1 MAEEYSDIEKEIE
14 PDALAE
20 LVQSY
25 FQQAKEYRVDDELVW
40 MDAYDSYRANY
51 PERTDRVIELA
62 KSRGVFIHLVRR
74 RVNSAKV
81 KISSLLF
88 ESGKVPFEVTPNL
101 RPKFIHPDLA
111 QLPYDIAIE
120 EIKQRAERME
130 SEIRDVLTKSDYV
143 DIIND
148 TILEMCLYGTGVT
161 KSIVL
166 KKHNYPVY
174 KTASQ
179 DPNIIQAED
188 MLESELIPTV
198 ENVSIWDI
206 FPSPE
211 AKSQSDC
218 EWIIHRAFYSPQQLR
233 SLGEQN
239 GFRREAIEEIIETGE
254 GSDAGSDQSENP
266 TRYMRRRGDRVKD
279 HEVLE
284 MWGEIPAEDLE
295 PYMDIPE
302 GVKFNLSVCV
312 TVCGGKVLRAVMNP
326 FDGRLPFDFCYWER
340 NSDSIF
346 GDGIYFSIRDLQ
358 DLTNFAFAQ
367 VVEAKA
373 LASNPM
379 SVIDPQA
386 FDEGEDVETVHPG
399 KIMRLRPGNDVNSAY
414 RPVIIPDVSN
424 GLVDLINMME
434 RQADMASGQSAIG
447 LGESSPY
454 QTKTATGMSI
464 LQSNSNKLTAE
475 VVRSVSN
482 MISHNI
488 QAIYHWIMADSEDS
502 SLKGDYDCLSTGFMQ
517 YVSKEVHNT
526 QLLNLLN
533 VMNQNPDLREH
544 VHTNKLV
551 SPIFRAFSLDPEGIV
566 MTQEEKGMKD
576 QENQQMVQQA
586 IMADM
591 EAKAEAMERQAVM
604 QEKMAVSSDQR
615 KAEIMEREELMKQG
629 NTLTAPPQFED
640 DSILI
645 REEKEAEIQEQMMQQ
660 IQAQQADSD
669 LDEIEGSLAQQDGVA
684 PV

>member
-1 MAEEYSDIEKEIE
+1 MAEDFTEESASQ
-14 PDALAE
+14 PDSLAE
-20 LVQSY
+20 LVHSY
-25 FQQAKEYRVDDELVW
+25 YEQAKEYRIDEETVW
-40 MDAYDSYRANY
+40 MDAYDAYRANY
-51 PERTDRVIELA
+51 PERVDRIVELA
-62 KSRGVFIHLVRR
+62 KTRGIFIHLVRR

-101 RPKFIHPDLA
+101 RPKFVHPELQ
-111 QLPYDIAIE
+111 QLPYDLAVE

-130 SEIRDVLTKSDYV
+130 SEIRDVLSKSNYV

-166 KKHNYPVY
+166 KRHNYPVY

-179 DPNIIQAED
+179 DPNVVQAED
-188 MLESELIPTV
+188 FLESEYIPTV

-206 FPSPE
+206 FPTPE
-211 AKSQSDC
+211 AKSIDDC
-218 EWIIHRAFYSPQQLR
+218 DWIIHRSFYSAQQLR
-233 SLGEQN
+233 SLSSQN
-239 GFRREAIEEIIETGE
+239 GFIEDAIEEVIETGE
-254 GSDAGSDQSENP
+254 GADEGSDQSENP
-266 TRYMRRRGDRVKD
+266 SRYLKRRGDRVKEF
-279 HEVLE
+279 EVLE

-302 GVKFNLSVCV
+302 GAKFNLSVCV
-312 TVCGGKVLRAVMNP
+312 TVCGGKVLRAVLNP
-326 FDGRLPFDFCYWER
+326 FDGRIPFDLCYWER
-340 NSDSIF
+340 NPDSIW

-386 FDEGEDVETVHPG
+386 FDEGEDVESVYPG

-488 QAIYHWIMADSEDS
+488 QAIYHWIMADSPDS
-502 SLKGDYDCLSTGFMQ
+502 SLKGDYDCQSTGFMQ

-533 VMNQNPDLREH
+533 IMNQNPDLREH

-566 MTQEEKGMKD
+566 MTPEEKQMKD
-576 QENQQMVQQA
+576 QENQQMAQQA
-586 IMADM
+586 IMAEM
-591 EAKAEAMERQAVM
+591 EAKNGMMEKQALL
-604 QEKMAVSSDQR
+604 QEKMSVSSDQR
-615 KAEIMEREELMKQG
+615 KQEMAEREELMKQG
-629 NTLTAPPQFED
+629 NTLTAPPVFED

-645 REEKEAEIQEQMMQQ
+645 REEKEAELQEQMMQQ
-660 IQAQQADSD
+660 LQGQQADAD
-669 LDEIEGSLAQQDGVA
+669 LDQIEQSIAEQDGVA

>member
-1 MAEEYSDIEKEIE
+1 MAEDFTEETESQ
-14 PDALAE
+14 PDSLAE
-20 LVQSY
+20 LVHSY
-25 FQQAKEYRVDDELVW
+25 FEQAKEYRIEEEVVW
-40 MDAYDSYRANY
+40 MDAYDAYRANY
-51 PERTDRVIELA
+51 PERVDRIVELA
-62 KSRGVFIHLVRR
+62 KTRGIFIHLVRR

-101 RPKFIHPDLA
+101 RPKFVHPELQQIPYDLA
-111 QLPYDIAIE
+111 VE

-130 SEIRDVLTKSDYV
+130 SEIRDVLSKSNYV

-188 MLESELIPTV
+188 FIESEHIPTV

-206 FPSPE
+206 FPTPE
-211 AKSQSDC
+211 AKSIHDC
-218 EWIIHRAFYSPQQLR
+218 DWIIHRSFYSTQQLR
-233 SLGEQN
+233 SLSSQN
-239 GFRREAIEEIIETGE
+239 GFIEDAIEEVIETGE
-254 GSDAGSDQSENP
+254 GSDEGSDQSENP
-266 TRYMRRRGDRVKD
+266 SRYLKRRGDRVKEY
-279 HEVLE
+279 EVLE

-302 GVKFNLSVCV
+302 GAKFNLSVCV
-312 TVCGGKVLRAVMNP
+312 TVCGGKVLRAVLNP
-326 FDGRLPFDFCYWER
+326 FDGRIPFDMCYWER
-340 NSDSIF
+340 NPDSIW

-386 FDEGEDVETVHPG
+386 FDEGEDVETVYPG

-424 GLVDLINMME
+424 GLVDLINIME
-434 RQADMASGQSAIG
+434 RQADIASGQSAIG
-447 LGESSPY
+447 MGESSPY

-464 LQSNSNKLTAE
+464 LQSNTNKLTAE

-482 MISHNI
+482 MITRNV
-488 QAIYHWIMADSEDS
+488 QAIYHWIMADSQDS

-533 VMNQNPDLREH
+533 IMNQNPDLREH

-566 MTQEEKGMKD
+566 MTPEEKQMKE
-576 QENQQMVQQA
+576 QEMVGKAQQA
-586 IMADM
+586 IMAEIESKNDM
-591 EAKAEAMERQAVM
+591 MEKQAVL

-615 KAEIMEREELMKQG
+615 KQEMAERDELMKQG
-629 NTLTAPPQFED
+629 NTLTAPPVFED

-645 REEKEAEIQEQMMQQ
+645 REEKEAELQEQMMQQ
-660 IQAQQADSD
+660 LQGQQTDAD
-669 LDEIEGSLAQQDGVA
+669 LDQIEQSIAEEDGVA

>member
-1 MAEEYSDIEKEIE
+1 MTEDFTEVTESP

-20 LVQSY
+20 LVHSY
-25 FQQAKEYRVDDELVW
+25 FEQAKEYRIDEEVVW
-40 MDAYDSYRANY
+40 MDAYDAYRANY
-51 PERTDRVIELA
+51 PERVDRIVELA
-62 KSRGVFIHLVRR
+62 KTRGIFIHLVRR

-101 RPKFIHPDLA
+101 RPKFIHPELQQIPYDLA
-111 QLPYDIAIE
+111 VE

-130 SEIRDVLTKSDYV
+130 SEIRDVLSKSDYV

-179 DPNIIQAED
+179 DPNVLQAED
-188 MLESELIPTV
+188 FIESEYIPTV

-206 FPSPE
+206 FPTPE
-211 AKSQSDC
+211 AKSLDDC
-218 EWIIHRAFYSPQQLR
+218 DWIIHRSFYSIQQLR
-233 SLGEQN
+233 GLSSQN
-239 GFRREAIEEIIETGE
+239 GFIEEAIEEIIETGE
-254 GSDAGSDQSENP
+254 GSDEGTDQSENP
-266 TRYMRRRGDRVKD
+266 SRYLKRRGDRVKEY
-279 HEVLE
+279 EVLE

-302 GVKFNLSVCV
+302 GAKFNLSVCV
-312 TVCGGKVLRAVMNP
+312 TVCGGKVLRAVLNP
-326 FDGRLPFDFCYWER
+326 FDGRIPFDLCYWER
-340 NSDSIF
+340 NPDSIW

-386 FDEGEDVETVHPG
+386 FDEGEDVETVYPG

-424 GLVDLINMME
+424 GLVELINIME
-434 RQADMASGQSAIG
+434 RQADLASGQSAIG

-464 LQSNSNKLTAE
+464 LQSNANKLTAE

-482 MISHNI
+482 MISHNV
-488 QAIYHWIMADSEDS
+488 QAIYHWIMADSQDS
-502 SLKGDYDCLSTGFMQ
+502 SLKGDYDCQSTGFMQ

-533 VMNQNPDLREH
+533 IMNQNPDLREH
-544 VHTNKLV
+544 VHANKLV

-566 MTQEEKGMKD
+566 MTQEEKAMKD
-576 QENQQMVQQA
+576 QENQQMAQQA
-586 IMADM
+586 IMAEM
-591 EAKAEAMERQAVM
+591 EAKNDMMEKQALL
-604 QEKMAVSSDQR
+604 QEKMSVSSDQR
-615 KAEIMEREELMKQG
+615 KQEMSEREELMKQG
-629 NTLTAPPQFED
+629 NTLTAPPVFED

-645 REEKEAEIQEQMMQQ
+645 REEKEAELQQQMMQQ
-660 IQAQQADSD
+660 LQGQQTDTD
-669 LDEIEGSLAQQDGVA
+669 LDQIEQNIAEEDGVA

>member
-1 MAEEYSDIEKEIE
+1 MAEDFTEESASQ
-14 PDALAE
+14 PDSLAE
-20 LVQSY
+20 LVHSY
-25 FQQAKEYRVDDELVW
+25 YEQAKEYRIDEETVW
-40 MDAYDSYRANY
+40 MDAYDAYRANY
-51 PERTDRVIELA
+51 PERVDRIVELA
-62 KSRGVFIHLVRR
+62 KTRGIFIHLVRR

-101 RPKFIHPDLA
+101 RPKFVHPELQ
-111 QLPYDIAIE
+111 QLPYDLAVE

-130 SEIRDVLTKSDYV
+130 SEIRDVLSKSNYV

-179 DPNIIQAED
+179 DPNVVQAED
-188 MLESELIPTV
+188 FLESEYIPTV

-206 FPSPE
+206 FPTPE
-211 AKSQSDC
+211 AKSIDDC
-218 EWIIHRAFYSPQQLR
+218 DWIIHRSFYSAQQLR
-233 SLGEQN
+233 SLSSQN
-239 GFRREAIEEIIETGE
+239 GFIEDAIEEVIETGE
-254 GSDAGSDQSENP
+254 GADEGSDQSENP
-266 TRYMRRRGDRVKD
+266 SRYLKRRGDRVKEF
-279 HEVLE
+279 EVLE

-302 GVKFNLSVCV
+302 GAKFNLSVCV
-312 TVCGGKVLRAVMNP
+312 TVCGGKVLRAVLNP
-326 FDGRLPFDFCYWER
+326 FDGRIPFDLCYWER
-340 NSDSIF
+340 NPDSIW

-386 FDEGEDVETVHPG
+386 FDEGEDVESVYPG

-488 QAIYHWIMADSEDS
+488 QAIYHWIMADSPDS
-502 SLKGDYDCLSTGFMQ
+502 SLKGDYDCQSTGFMQ

-533 VMNQNPDLREH
+533 IMNQNPDLREH

-566 MTQEEKGMKD
+566 MTPEEKQMKD
-576 QENQQMVQQA
+576 QENQQMAQQA
-586 IMADM
+586 IMAEM
-591 EAKAEAMERQAVM
+591 EAKNGMMEKQALL
-604 QEKMAVSSDQR
+604 QEKMSVSSDQR
-615 KAEIMEREELMKQG
+615 KQEMAEREELMKQG
-629 NTLTAPPQFED
+629 NTLTAPPVFED

-645 REEKEAEIQEQMMQQ
+645 REEKEAELQEQMMQQ
-660 IQAQQADSD
+660 LQGQQADAD
-669 LDEIEGSLAQQDGVA
+669 LDQIEQSIAEQDGVA

>member
-1 MAEEYSDIEKEIE
+1 MAEDFTEESESQ
-14 PDALAE
+14 PDSLAE
-20 LVQSY
+20 LVHSY
-25 FQQAKEYRVDDELVW
+25 FEQAKEYRIDEETVW
-40 MDAYDSYRANY
+40 MDAYDAYRANY
-51 PERTDRVIELA
+51 PERVDRIVELA
-62 KSRGVFIHLVRR
+62 KTRGIFIHLVRR

-101 RPKFIHPDLA
+101 RPKFVHPELQ
-111 QLPYDIAIE
+111 QLPYDLAVE

-130 SEIRDVLTKSDYV
+130 SEIRDVLSKSNYV

-179 DPNIIQAED
+179 DPNVVQAED
-188 MLESELIPTV
+188 FLESEYIPTV

-206 FPSPE
+206 FPTPE
-211 AKSQSDC
+211 AKSIDDC
-218 EWIIHRAFYSPQQLR
+218 DWIIHRSFYSAQQLR
-233 SLGEQN
+233 SLSSQN
-239 GFRREAIEEIIETGE
+239 GFIEDAIEEVIETGE
-254 GSDAGSDQSENP
+254 GADEGSDQSENP
-266 TRYMRRRGDRVKD
+266 SRYLKRRGDRVKEF
-279 HEVLE
+279 EVLE

-302 GVKFNLSVCV
+302 GAKFNLSVCV
-312 TVCGGKVLRAVMNP
+312 TVCGGKVLRAVLNP
-326 FDGRLPFDFCYWER
+326 FDGRIPFDLCYWER
-340 NSDSIF
+340 NPDSIW

-386 FDEGEDVETVHPG
+386 FDEGEDVETVYPG

-447 LGESSPY
+447 MGESSPY

-488 QAIYHWIMADSEDS
+488 QAIYHWIMADSPDS
-502 SLKGDYDCLSTGFMQ
+502 SLKGDYDCQSTGFMQ

-533 VMNQNPDLREH
+533 VMNQNPDLRQH

-566 MTQEEKGMKD
+566 MTPEEKAMKD
-576 QENQQMVQQA
+576 QENQQMAQQA
-586 IMADM
+586 IMAEM
-591 EAKAEAMERQAVM
+591 EAKNEMMSNQALL

-615 KAEIMEREELMKQG
+615 KQEMAERDELMKQG
-629 NTLTAPPQFED
+629 NTLTAPPVFED

-645 REEKEAEIQEQMMQQ
+645 REEREAELQEQMMQQ
-660 IQAQQADSD
+660 LQGQQTDAD
-669 LDEIEGSLAQQDGVA
+669 LDQIEQSIAEQDGVA

>member
-1 MAEEYSDIEKEIE
+1 MAEDFIDESQIET
-14 PDALAE
+14 DSLAE
-20 LVQSY
+20 LVQIY
-25 FQQAKEYRVDDELVW
+25 FEQAKEYRVEDEITW
-40 MDAYDSYRANY
+40 MNAYDAYRANY
-51 PERTDRVIELA
+51 PERVDRLVELA
-62 KSRGVFIHLVRR
+62 KTRGVFIHLVRR

-88 ESGKVPFEVTPNL
+88 ESGKIPFEVTPNL
-101 RPKFIHPDLA
+101 RPKFIHPDIQ
-111 QLPYDIAIE
+111 QLPAELALE

-130 SEIRDVLTKSDYV
+130 SEIRDVLGKSNYV

-179 DPNIIQAED
+179 DPNVIQAED

-206 FPSPE
+206 FPAPE
-211 AKSQSDC
+211 AKSIDDC
-218 EWIIHRAFYSPQQLR
+218 DWVIHRAHYSVQQLR
-233 SLGEQN
+233 GLSSQN
-239 GFRREAIEEIIETGE
+239 GFIEEAIEEVIATGKGAE
-254 GSDAGSDQSENP
+254 EGSDQSENP
-266 TRYMRRRGDRVKD
+266 SRYMRRRGDRVKEY
-279 HEVLE
+279 EVLE
-284 MWGEIPAEDLE
+284 MWGDIPAEELE

-302 GVKFNLSVCV
+302 GTRFNLSVCV
-312 TVCGGKVLRAVMNP
+312 TVCGGKVLRAVLNP
-326 FDGRLPFDFCYWER
+326 FDGRIPFDLCYWER
-340 NSDSIF
+340 NPDSVW

-386 FDEGEDVETVHPG
+386 FDEGEDIETVYPG

-414 RPVIIPDVSN
+414 RSVVIPDVSS
-424 GLVDLINMME
+424 GLVELISLME
-434 RQADMASGQSAIG
+434 RQADLASGQSAIG
-447 LGESSPY
+447 LGESSQY

-464 LQSNSNKLTAE
+464 LQSNSSKLTAE

-482 MISHNI
+482 MVTRNI
-488 QAIYHWIMADSEDS
+488 QAIYHWVMADSQDS

-544 VHTNKLV
+544 VHTDKLV
-551 SPIFRAFSLDPEGIV
+551 SPIFRAFSLEPEGIV
-566 MTQEEKGMKD
+566 MTAEEKQAKD
-576 QENQQMVQQA
+576 QEQQQMAQQA
-586 IMADM
+586 IMVEM
-591 EAKAEAMERQAVM
+591 EAKTGMMKDQAML

-615 KAEIMEREELMKQG
+615 KQEIGEREELMKQG
-629 NTLTAPPQFED
+629 NTLTTPPVFEE

-645 REEKEAEIQEQMMQQ
+645 REEKEEELQEQMMQELQ
-660 IQAQQADSD
+660 GQQADSD
-669 LDEIEGSLAQQDGVA
+669 LDQIEQGLSEEDGVA